1 MRVIA
6 RAHAHLSTLK
16 GDAPLYKRVEKVSVM
31 RDENSHAREGTQC
44 EQDRLAR
51 VRIKV
56 IRWLIQN
63 QDVRSA
69 PECHRH
75 LEALLLPGG
84 ELAKAPSPVVA
95 NTQRVAQSHG
105 IAVPRGGKV
114 EKRSRGTVT
123 VLLAVI
129 RDQAVRPHA
138 PRRRTQLA
146 RGNPSKRRLSAAIV
160 ANYAGPASG

>member
-6 RAHAHLSTLK
+6 RPYEHLSTLK
-16 GDAPLYKRVEKVSVM
+16 GDAPLYKRVEKVSVV
-31 RDENSHAREGTQC
+31 RDENSHAREGTQR

-51 VRIKV
+51 GRIQV
-56 IRWLIQN
+56 VCGLIQH

-75 LEALLLPGG
+75 LKALPLPGG
-84 ELAKAPSPVVA
+84 ELAKAPGPIVA
-95 NTQRVAQSHG
+95 NAQSLAQTHG
-105 IAVPRGGKV
+105 IAVPSSGKV
-114 EKRSRGTVT
+114 EKPRRSKRA

-138 PRRRTQLA
+138 PRRRT
-146 RGNPSKRRLSAAIV
+146 
-160 ANYAGPASG
+160 